1 MGQDTDERHDAIIG
15 CGVSLIMTLGLVGVP
30 VSIWL
35 TGRDSIP
42 FLVIYAVALVA
53 VLFLAEEADHV

>member
-1 MGQDTDERHDAIIG
+1 MGQNTDQRYDAIIG
-15 CGVSLIMTLGLVGVP
+15 CGLAAIISLGLVGVP

-42 FLVIYAVALVA
+42 FLVIYAIILVVALA
-53 VLFLAEEADHV
+53 IAEE